1 MSAYAGIDISKDALQ
16 VALHPQSE
24 NFVAP
29 NTLDGVAQIISW
41 FGSTQ
46 VERVL
51 VEATGGYEKLVVRLL
66 AKAGFNVLRINPVR
80 AHQFAR
86 AMGKRAKTDP
96 IDARMLA
103 MFAATL
109 AEPDFV
115 VPDDERDKLTEL
127 VNQREAFIQQRDDN
141 RRRIQQA
148 HLPDVLDA
156 YRELNDK
163 LNTMIKVLDKRIT
176 AQSRLIDASL
186 MQHLREVKGI
196 GPVMIA
202 SLFCYL
208 PELGDMSR
216 SQVAALVGVAPYNN
230 DSGSKRGIRRIYG
243 GRSKLRR
250 VVYMCVLTMVRYN
263 EDFKTRY
270 ANLRARGKCAKVAL
284 VACMRV
290 LVVRLNAM
298 ARDKTPWRDQPA

>member
-1 MSAYAGIDISKDALQ
+1 MIAYAGIDISKESLQ
-16 VALHPQSE
+16 VALYPLSE
-24 NFVAP
+24 NLSVP
-29 NTLDGVAQIISW
+29 NTAEGAARILDW
-41 FGSTQ
+41 FAGIQ

-51 VEATGGYEKLVVRLL
+51 VEATGGYEKRVVKAL
-66 AKAGFNVLRINPVR
+66 AKAGFKVLRINPVR

-86 AMGKRAKTDP
+86 AMGMRAKTDP

-103 MFAATL
+103 MFAASL
-109 AEPDFV
+109 EREVAV
-115 VPDDERDKLTEL
+115 VPDDAREALSEL
-127 VNQREAFIQQRDDN
+127 VSQREAFIQQRDDN

-148 HLPDVLDA
+148 QLPEVLDA
-156 YRELNDK
+156 YRGLNDK
-163 LNTMIKVLDKRIT
+163 LNTMIRSLDKQIT
-176 AQSRLIDASL
+176 VRSQLIDAPL
-186 MQHLREVKGI
+186 MERLRAVKGI
-196 GPVMIA
+196 GPVTIA

-230 DSGSKRGIRRIYG
+230 DSGAKRGVRRIYG

-250 VVYMCVLTMVRYN
+250 VVYMCVLAMVRHN

-290 LVVRLNAM
+290 LMVRVNAM
-298 ARDKTPWRDQPA
+298 VRDNTPWRDQPT